1 MQLLGF
7 EPPLYWHVPLLRDQA
22 GQRLAKREGSAG
34 LEGWRAQGGSAE
46 GLIGQW
52 AEELGWLPQ
61 GSELSAQELLSELK
75 RRDDKRFTSKA
86 TPLIPKP

>member
-34 LEGWRAQGGSAE
+34 LEGWRAQGRSAE
-46 GLIGQW
+46 QLIGQW
-52 AEELGWLPQ
+52 AAQLGWLPQ
-61 GSELSAQELLSELK
+61 GAELSAQELLSELK
-75 RRDDKRFTSKA
+75 QREGA
-86 TPLIPKP
+86 WITPQGSRLIPKP